1 MKIKGTG
8 DHRGLYVA
16 GLQLADQSVDEE
28 QPFWGKKERLINRG
42 GNVGAV
48 GMSRDLSVEEKME
61 GNIDCEEGLEI
72 KGEFEK
78 QRDQPRIH
86 PSTL

>member
-1 MKIKGTG
+1 MKIKRTVEN
-8 DHRGLYVA
+8 RGLYVA

-28 QPFWGKKERLINRG
+28 QPFCKKKRLIHRD
-42 GNVGAV
+42 GNMGEV
-48 GMSRDLSVEEKME
+48 GMSRDLSVEEKMQ

-78 QRDQPRIH
+78 SRDQPRIH